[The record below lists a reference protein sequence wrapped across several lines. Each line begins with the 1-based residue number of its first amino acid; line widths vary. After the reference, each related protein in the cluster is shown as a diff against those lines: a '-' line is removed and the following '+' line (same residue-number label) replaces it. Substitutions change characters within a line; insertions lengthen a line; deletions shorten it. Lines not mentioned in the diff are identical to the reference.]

1 MRTLTRILCVGA
13 VCLTVLSACKKEYY
27 DTNEPDLKTLRMEAV
42 GALFENIARQPESA
56 GQLIKT
62 AEETIY
68 ASYTALLPLTDAAV
82 NARGVARGNAIGS
95 LLESIARQP
104 EARATLEAAAEQFLG
119 TYDDV
124 NITAEMNKYAKAAA
138 SPYLTSAIA
147 RQPEMAAALTAVA
160 AKYLGPD
167 ITTN

>member
-1 MRTLTRILCVGA
+1 M
-13 VCLTVLSACKKEYY
+13 
-27 DTNEPDLKTLRMEAV
+27 
-42 GALFENIARQPESA
+42 
-56 GQLIKT
+56 
-62 AEETIY
+62 
-68 ASYTALLPLTDAAV
+68 
-82 NARGVARGNAIGS
+82 ARGNAIGS

-119 TYDDV
+119 PYDDV

-167 ITTN
+167 ITAN